1 MQKKPP
7 PCGQAHKYLK
17 EDGYVQKPKVW
28 RGLTAVCALFLVF
41 SMMAAYIFELYRTS
55 VDAFFGTRSQ
65 VMVTSESDDAEDAQ

>member
-1 MQKKPP
+1 MFK
-7 PCGQAHKYLK
+7 
-17 EDGYVQKPKVW
+17 KPKVW

-65 VMVTSESDDAEDAQ
+65 VMVTSESDDAEDAWTYESDFTTA